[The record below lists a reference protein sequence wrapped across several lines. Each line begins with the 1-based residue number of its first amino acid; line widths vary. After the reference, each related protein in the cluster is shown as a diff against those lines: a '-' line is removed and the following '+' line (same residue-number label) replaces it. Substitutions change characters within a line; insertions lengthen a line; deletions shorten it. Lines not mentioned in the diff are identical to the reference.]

1 MKSDDVVLGIL
12 LESPSTG
19 YEIKQKFETVFSNFY
34 NASFGSIYP
43 ILHKLVTHKIV
54 YVKLVRQEGK
64 PDKKIYSITEKG
76 IESFQNY
83 LRTEVEPRKTKWDFM
98 VRMYFADGLPAYK
111 QLELIDLEIA
121 KQHDELQQLLE
132 LQKNIDAAANAFQ
145 KFSLHLGITQKKAFL
160 HELSTFRETISA
172 S

>member
-43 ILHKLVTHKIV
+43 ILHKLVTHKKV

-111 QLELIDLEIA
+111 QLELIDLESRNSMMNYSSFLNSR
-121 KQHDELQQLLE
+121 KTSTPQRMHS
-132 LQKNIDAAANAFQ
+132 KNSVCILVSRRKRPFCM
-145 KFSLHLGITQKKAFL
+145 S
-160 HELSTFRETISA
+160 
-172 S
+172 